1 MPFIS
6 SFTDEDSLDSDFLVA
21 LEFDL
26 EGFPALVRK
35 NFLKKIQ
42 LSKEFFELKKSE
54 IKKGGFYPPNFLTT
68 L

>member
-42 LSKEFFELKKSE
+42 LSKEFFELKNQK
-54 IKKGGFYPPNFLTT
+54 
-68 L
+68 